1 MVARFLHFSPIT
13 PARHG
18 NGLAM
23 RASLFAEALAQLGR
37 VDVAVVGSPLPEG
50 EAWRPDNVT
59 VHHIATEGRL
69 DTRLRLISRI
79 PDFAERLAA
88 LRAFGRPMST
98 VSLSA
103 PVLVDAAKIA
113 GSVLWDAVL
122 VSRAHLLPLLDALPS
137 PSPPIIVDLDDDD
150 AVLLREWAAL
160 KSETGD
166 HDSAAWLEAQAD
178 LVDGLI
184 VRSKSKISVF
194 AAASDIVAQTL
205 ASRLSLKNVTV
216 IPNGVDTSR
225 MERIAA
231 FSKTMIFVGN
241 LSYEPNV
248 DGVIW
253 FCTSVFPLIRD
264 KMADARLIV
273 AGSRPREAVRQA
285 CAAAGI
291 TLHADIED
299 LSPLY
304 REASL
309 CVVPLRSG
317 SGSRIKILEAA
328 VHGLPVAST
337 SKGAQGLSAE
347 IQDAIFVSS
356 DDPAACARL
365 CLDCLNDPNSALGR
379 ARKLQALVAKHHGR
393 AAIMPRI
400 QKLIGGLA
408 SPL

>member
-1 MVARFLHFSPIT
+1 MDARFLHFSPIT

-23 RASLFAEALAQLGR
+23 RASLFAEALAQMGR
-37 VDVAVVGSPLPEG
+37 VDVVVVGSPLSEG

-59 VHHIATEGRL
+59 VHHIPTEGRL

-98 VSLSA
+98 ISLSA
-103 PVLVDAAKIA
+103 PVLADAAKIA

-184 VRSKSKISVF
+184 VRSRSKISAF
-194 AAASDIVAQTL
+194 TCASEVVAETL
-205 ASRLSLKNVTV
+205 ASRLDLQNIAM
-216 IPNGVDTSR
+216 IPNGIDTSR
-225 MERIAA
+225 MNRKGAL
-231 FSKTMIFVGN
+231 STTMIFVGN
-241 LSYEPNV
+241 MSYESNV

-264 KMADARLIV
+264 TIADARLIV
-273 AGSRPREAVRQA
+273 AGSRPTEAVRQA

-309 CVVPLRSG
+309 CIVPLRSG

-347 IQDAIFVSS
+347 IQDAIFVGS
-356 DDPAACARL
+356 DDPAAFARL
-365 CLDCLNDPNSALGR
+365 CVGCLSDPNSALHR
-379 ARKLQALVAKHHGR
+379 AAELQALVAKHHGR

-400 QKLIGGLA
+400 QELMNGL
-408 SPL
+408 L